1 MQVLDR
7 WLDSWPDVHMLPALV
22 SKLRQQG
29 GINSSVTM
37 PQADAQSCGI
47 VQMQLLAA
55 VLQKMCYVMAEHCR
69 SDSPAELS
77 FFEQVSLHVSSKVQH
92 Q

>member
-7 WLDSWPDVHMLPALV
+7 WLDSWPHVDMLAALV
-22 SKLRQQG
+22 SKLRYEI
-29 GINSSVTM
+29 GINSSVTR

-47 VQMQLLAA
+47 VQMQLLATI
-55 VLQKMCYVMAEHCR
+55 LQKMCCVMVEHCR
-69 SDSPAELS
+69 SDSPAEPS